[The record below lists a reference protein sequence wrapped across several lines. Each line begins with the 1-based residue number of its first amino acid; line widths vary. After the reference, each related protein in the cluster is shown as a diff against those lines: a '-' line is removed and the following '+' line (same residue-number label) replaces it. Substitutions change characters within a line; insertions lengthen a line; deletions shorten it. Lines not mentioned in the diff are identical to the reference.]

1 MVKVDDIPGQLV
13 DFGLAMGDKQLM
25 IAYKLVKVEVQ
36 KWMKGVKDLVVE
48 FEYPR
53 RSLLKHQEVKHKSV
67 K

>member
-1 MVKVDDIPGQLV
+1 VVKVDDIPGQLV

-48 FEYPR
+48 FEYPC